1 MRKLLGTSRK
11 SVYLL
16 GIAALL
22 FSLLLHPL
30 TASAHAN
37 LASSKPLADA
47 QLDTAPSEI
56 RITFTEGIDAKLSS
70 LTLWDEDGRE
80 IGGAVSGEGDDTL
93 VKSLP
98 ELKNGVYKVKWQVL
112 SVDTHVTEGSYRF
125 AVGTTLDKSGPAPTK
140 SLDDDDESQ
149 AKPDSGSQGEDGKTA
164 PVKPADPAG
173 GPPDRGGPKPSAVQ
187 AERPKPAAEKPA
199 AEKPAAG
206 QPAAEKPAGGEADAG
221 ASGAS
226 KPGPRQPGADQ
237 AKEPKAAPTKSASS
251 GSGSGAPGDAAA
263 SPAEEP
269 GGADPAKGQ
278 QAPSVEAPA
287 AEAAPSP
294 SQESGS
300 REEEAAPP
308 KPSDPSGAERD
319 EGSAPNEEEAAAP
332 GSRDGRSADGAAPG
346 APADHAH
353 IHHDH
358 ASGHSAH
365 GTGMTDRWNTVIR
378 IVNILTTA
386 ALFALL
392 YHHDAL
398 GRGGPR
404 LADMAARTQ
413 KAAQAIALAAAFLY
427 ALTYAAHMLLL
438 AAQLTPAGSGAS
450 SMSSTAWTLAIST
463 RVGMADGLRIVL
475 AAGLY
480 GTLLTGQRAHQR
492 PMAVLRGLLLL
503 GLALTFPLTGH
514 AVSGSPLQA
523 AAAVVSHALHFA
535 AAGIWFGGL
544 AGLLL
549 VTRSLC
555 RKPDA
560 DAFAE
565 AGRLWSRF
573 SAAALPL
580 TVITVV
586 TGLVLAVMHV
596 GSWEALYTSAYGQTL
611 LVKSALYA
619 GVIVI
624 AAFHRFLWLPAF
636 VKQEGDPERVR
647 VFLRGVRL
655 EAACGA
661 AIFIVAGMLSTGM
674 PPHLG

>member
-16 GIAALL
+16 GMAALL

-56 RITFTEGIDAKLSS
+56 RITFTEGIEAKLSS

-80 IGGAVSGEGDDTL
+80 IGGGVSGEGDDTL

-173 GPPDRGGPKPSAVQ
+173 GPPDRGGSKPSAEQ
-187 AERPKPAAEKPA
+187 AERPKPAT
-199 AEKPAAG
+199 EKPAAG
-206 QPAAEKPAGGEADAG
+206 KPTPEKPAGGEADTG
-221 ASGAS
+221 AFGAS
-226 KPGPRQPGADQ
+226 KRGPRQPGADQ
-237 AKEPKAAPTKSASS
+237 AKEPKAEPAKSASS
-251 GSGSGAPGDAAA
+251 GSGSSVPGEAAA

-287 AEAAPSP
+287 AVAAPSP
-294 SQESGS
+294 GQESGS

-308 KPSDPSGAERD
+308 KPSDPSGAEHD
-319 EGSAPNEEEAAAP
+319 EGIVPNEEEAAAP
-332 GSRDGRSADGAAPG
+332 RSQDGRSAEGAAPG
-346 APADHAH
+346 ASADHTH
-353 IHHDH
+353 LHHDH

-365 GTGMTDRWNTVIR
+365 GTAMSDRWTTVIR

-404 LADMAARTQ
+404 LADMAAQTQ
-413 KAAQAIALAAAFLY
+413 KAAQASALAAAFLY

-450 SMSSTAWTLAIST
+450 SMASTAWTLAIST
-463 RVGMADGLRIVL
+463 RVGLADGARIVL

-480 GTLLTGQRAHQR
+480 GTLLTGQRAHHR

-560 DAFAE
+560 GAFAE

-636 VKQEGDPERVR
+636 VKRENDPERVW

>member
-30 TASAHAN
+30 TAFAHAN

-140 SLDDDDESQ
+140 SLDDEDESQ
-149 AKPDSGSQGEDGKTA
+149 AQPDSGSQGEDGKTA

-173 GPPDRGGPKPSAVQ
+173 GPPDRSGPKPSAGQ

-199 AEKPAAG
+199 AEKPAAEK
-206 QPAAEKPAGGEADAG
+206 PAAEKPAGGEADAG

-226 KPGPRQPGADQ
+226 KTGPRQPAADQ
-237 AKEPKAAPTKSASS
+237 AKEPTAAPTAPALS
-251 GSGSGAPGDAAA
+251 GSGSGASGDAAA

-269 GGADPAKGQ
+269 GGADPVKGQ
-278 QAPSVEAPA
+278 QAPSIEAPS
-287 AEAAPSP
+287 AEAAASP
-294 SQESGS
+294 GQESGS

-308 KPSDPSGAERD
+308 KPSDSSGAERD
-319 EGSAPNEEEAAAP
+319 QGIAPNEEEAAAP
-332 GSRDGRSADGAAPG
+332 GSQDGRSADGAAPG
-346 APADHAH
+346 ASADHAH

-378 IVNILTTA
+378 IINVLTTA

-438 AAQLTPAGSGAS
+438 AAQLTPAASGAS
-450 SMSSTAWTLAIST
+450 SMASTAWTLAIST
-463 RVGMADGLRIVL
+463 RVGLADGARIVL

-480 GTLLTGQRAHQR
+480 GTLLTGQRAHHR

-503 GLALTFPLTGH
+503 SLALTFPLTGH

-560 DAFAE
+560 EAFAE
-565 AGRLWSRF
+565 ADRLWSRF

-596 GSWEALYTSAYGQTL
+596 GSWEALYISAYGQTL

-636 VKQEGDPERVR
+636 VKQENDPERVR
-647 VFLRGVRL
+647 VFLRGLRL

>member
-1 MRKLLGTSRK
+1 MRKLLGTWRK
-11 SVYLL
+11 SVYVL

-22 FSLLLHPL
+22 LSLLLHPL

-173 GPPDRGGPKPSAVQ
+173 GPADRGGAKPSAGQ
-187 AERPKPAAEKPA
+187 AERPTPAAG
-199 AEKPAAG
+199 KPAAG
-206 QPAAEKPAGGEADAG
+206 KPAGGEADAG

-226 KPGPRQPGADQ
+226 KPDPRQPAADQ
-237 AKEPKAAPTKSASS
+237 AKEPKAAPTAPASS

-263 SPAEEP
+263 SPAEDP
-269 GGADPAKGQ
+269 GGAEPPKGQ
-278 QAPSVEAPA
+278 QAPSVEASA
-287 AEAAPSP
+287 AEAAPS
-294 SQESGS
+294 SAQESGT

-319 EGSAPNEEEAAAP
+319 EGIEPNQEAAAP
-332 GSRDGRSADGAAPG
+332 GSQDGRSADAAAPG
-346 APADHAH
+346 ASADHAH
-353 IHHDH
+353 LHHDH
-358 ASGHSAH
+358 ASGHGAH

-378 IVNILTTA
+378 IVNVLTTA

-398 GRGGPR
+398 GRGGAR

-413 KAAQAIALAAAFLY
+413 KAAQAVALAAAFLY

-450 SMSSTAWTLAIST
+450 SMASTAWTLAIST
-463 RVGMADGLRIVL
+463 RVGLADGARIVL

-480 GTLLTGQRAHQR
+480 GTLLTGQRAHHR
-492 PMAVLRGLLLL
+492 PRAVLRGLLLL

-560 DAFAE
+560 EAFAE

-586 TGLVLAVMHV
+586 TGLVLAVMHI

>member
-1 MRKLLGTSRK
+1 MGQLLGNSRQP
-11 SVYLL
+11 VYLL

-22 FSLLLHPL
+22 LSLLLHPL

-70 LTLWDEDGRE
+70 MTLWDEDGRE

-93 VKSLP
+93 VKALP
-98 ELKNGVYKVKWQVL
+98 ELKNGIYKVKWQVL

-140 SLDDDDESQ
+140 SLDDDEEPHP
-149 AKPDSGSQGEDGKTA
+149 KPDNGSPGEDGKPA
-164 PVKPADPAG
+164 SVKPGTPAEG
-173 GPPDRGGPKPSAVQ
+173 ATPPDRSGPKPSAGQ
-187 AERPKPAAEKPA
+187 AEQPKPP
-199 AEKPAAG
+199 
-206 QPAAEKPAGGEADAG
+206 AEKPAGGEADAG

-226 KPGPRQPGADQ
+226 KPGTPQAAADQ
-237 AKEPKAAPTKSASS
+237 AKEPKAQPTAPASS
-251 GSGSGAPGDAAA
+251 GSGSGAPGEAAA

-269 GGADPAKGQ
+269 GGADPAKGE
-278 QAPSVEAPA
+278 QAPSVQAPTEEAEPLDG
-287 AEAAPSP
+287 
-294 SQESGS
+294 QESGS
-300 REEEAAPP
+300 REGNAASL
-308 KPSDPSGAERD
+308 KPSDPPGAERD
-319 EGSAPNEEEAAAP
+319 QGSAADGEEASAP
-332 GSRDGRSADGAAPG
+332 GGQDVRSADGAAPE
-346 APADHAH
+346 ADHAH
-353 IHHDH
+353 LHHDH
-358 ASGHSAH
+358 ASGHTAH
-365 GTGMTDRWNTVIR
+365 STGMTDRWNTVIR
-378 IVNILTTA
+378 IVNVLTTA

-392 YHHDAL
+392 YHHYAV

-404 LADMAARTQ
+404 LADMAARTH
-413 KAAQAIALAAAFLY
+413 KAAQAVALAAAFLY

-450 SMSSTAWTLAIST
+450 SMVSTAWTLAVST
-463 RVGMADGLRIVL
+463 RVGLADGLRIVL
-475 AAGLY
+475 AAGLW
-480 GTLLTGQRAHQR
+480 GTLLAGQRAPHW
-492 PMAVLRGLLLL
+492 PMAVLRCLLLL

-535 AAGIWFGGL
+535 TAGIWFGGL

-549 VTRSLC
+549 VTRSLR

-560 DAFAE
+560 DAFTE
-565 AGRLWSRF
+565 AGGLWSRF

-580 TVITVV
+580 TVITVL

-596 GSWEALYTSAYGQTL
+596 GSWEGLYTSAYGQTL

-619 GVIVI
+619 GVLVI

-647 VFLRGVRL
+647 VFLRGVSL

-661 AIFIVAGMLSTGM
+661 AIFIIAGMLSTGM
-674 PPHLG
+674 PPGLG

>member
-1 MRKLLGTSRK
+1 MGKWMGISRY
-11 SVYLL
+11 SLYWL

-98 ELKNGVYKVKWQVL
+98 GLKNGVYKVKWQVL

-140 SLDDDDESQ
+140 SLDDDDESE

-164 PVKPADPAG
+164 PVKPGDPAG
-173 GPPDRGGPKPSAVQ
+173 GPPDQGGPKPLAGQ
-187 AERPKPAAEKPA
+187 AERPK
-199 AEKPAAG
+199 
-206 QPAAEKPAGGEADAG
+206 PAAEKPAGGEADAG
-221 ASGAS
+221 ASGTS
-226 KPGPRQPGADQ
+226 KPSPRQPDADQ
-237 AKEPKAAPTKSASS
+237 AKEPKAATAKPASS
-251 GSGSGAPGDAAA
+251 GSGRGAPGDDAA

-269 GGADPAKGQ
+269 GGAAPTKGQ

-287 AEAAPSP
+287 DEAVPSP
-294 SQESGS
+294 GQESGS
-300 REEEAAPP
+300 REEEAAPSN
-308 KPSDPSGAERD
+308 PSDPSGAERD
-319 EGSAPNEEEAAAP
+319 KGSAPNGEEAAAP
-332 GSRDGRSADGAAPG
+332 GSQDGLAADGAAPG
-346 APADHAH
+346 ASTDHAH
-353 IHHDH
+353 LHHDH

-365 GTGMTDRWNTVIR
+365 GTGMTDRWTTAIR

-386 ALFALL
+386 VLFVLL
-392 YHHDAL
+392 YHHYAL

-404 LADMAARTQ
+404 LADMAARTH
-413 KAAQAIALAAAFLY
+413 KAGQAIALAAAFLY

-450 SMSSTAWTLAIST
+450 SMASTAWTLAIST
-463 RVGMADGLRIVL
+463 RVGLTDGARIVL

-480 GTLLTGQRAHQR
+480 GTLLTGQQAHHR
-492 PMAVLRGLLLL
+492 PMAVLRGLLLV

-636 VKQEGDPERVR
+636 VKQDKDPERVR

-674 PPHLG
+674 PLGLG